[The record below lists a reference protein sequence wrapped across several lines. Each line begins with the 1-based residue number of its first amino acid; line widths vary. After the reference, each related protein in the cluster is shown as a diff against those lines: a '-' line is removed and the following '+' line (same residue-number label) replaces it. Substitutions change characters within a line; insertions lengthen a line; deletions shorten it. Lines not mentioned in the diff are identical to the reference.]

1 MRISDW
7 SSDVCSSDLLTA
19 VENARD
25 YCWAFTN
32 SIRGGLTLYF
42 PDGRYCLSGGIE
54 FARSYFTVAVQSDQV
69 WLESFRTT
77 SGQAISCNGLTYD
90 STSGVYN
97 FTFGGAYIRSEARRV
112 GKEIVSTLRPR
123 RSPTHKKK

>member
-7 SSDVCSSDLLTA
+7 SSDVCSSDLLADAAGTTVTGANYTYGTDDLTA

-77 SGQAISCNGLTYD
+77 SGPAISFNVLP
-90 STSGVYN
+90 
-97 FTFGGAYIRSEARRV
+97 RSDKRRV
-112 GKEIVSTLRPR
+112 GKGCVSTCNILC
-123 RSPTHKKK
+123 S